1 MKRKA
6 KRRKEYTSYEDE
18 VSDDSEDTEA
28 KPARPMKRKAMKRE
42 AQPVGPMKRK
52 AMKRKAMKRKAMNKL
67 TFHKPDNARKSVIVE
82 KGSLQFPRT
91 LDTMR
96 KTPPLWYGKSAVYFD
111 VRGGRIRVYAKRG
124 DKVEHTHVSI
134 TLATVRKQW
143 AKVKTVLC
151 KLNP

>member
-1 MKRKA
+1 MGGAYQSMQDA
-6 KRRKEYTSYEDE
+6 KINKFRRGSSSASRLGAHD
-18 VSDDSEDTEA
+18 
-28 KPARPMKRKAMKRE
+28 
-42 AQPVGPMKRK
+42 
-52 AMKRKAMKRKAMNKL
+52 KL
-67 TFHKPDNARKSVIVE
+67 TFHKPDKARKSVIVE

-91 LDTMR
+91 LDTMS

-124 DKVEHTHVSI
+124 DKVEHCHVSI

-143 AKVKTVLC
+143 AKVKAVLL